1 MKWLSALLL
10 SLLIHFIIIYAY
22 FSFEGETLKNE
33 EKTITGIKFLQT
45 EKEESFEENLGKQ
58 NHAVSKKSVIKP
70 TQENKIEKPIN
81 ENYQEPLSE
90 VVQPEEVIN
99 FEDYLDE
106 ELNQS
111 SIEFNNDIVEEIKQK
126 IIIDLIN
133 IWIKPNNTS
142 KDIFAEFNLEV
153 DRLGNVE
160 SFVMIRSSGS
170 EAFDRAAIRAINKY
184 KKIAYIKEIDD
195 DTYETYFSNFT
206 IRFKPQ

>member
-10 SLLIHFIIIYAY
+10 SLLIHFIIIFAY

-45 EKEESFEENLGKQ
+45 EKEESIEENLGNQ
-58 NHAVSKKSVIKP
+58 NQVVSKKSVIKH

-90 VVQPEEVIN
+90 VVQPEEVLN

-111 SIEFNNDIVEEIKQK
+111 FIEFNNDIVEEIKQK

-160 SFVMIRSSGS
+160 LCN
-170 EAFDRAAIRAINKY
+170 DT
-184 KKIAYIKEIDD
+184 IK
-195 DTYETYFSNFT
+195 
-206 IRFKPQ
+206 RQ

>member
-1 MKWLSALLL
+1 MLDEDYDIGMDNKIMYGEDIAPDEKND
-10 SLLIHFIIIYAY
+10 IIQDLTYVMI
-22 FSFEGETLKNE
+22 LKN
-33 EKTITGIKFLQT
+33 F
-45 EKEESFEENLGKQ
+45 GK
-58 NHAVSKKSVIKP
+58 SM
-70 TQENKIEKPIN
+70 KIEKPIN

-90 VVQPEEVIN
+90 VVQPEEVLN

-111 SIEFNNDIVEEIKQK
+111 FIEFNNDIVEEIKQK